1 MWNADFRTSQMKK
14 LAFDLELEFVG
25 EEEWGLINRLQDFKL
40 FNQGIKKSI
49 FNMMHKKTD
58 FFEEQVYLFDY
69 KYVISTGKATQ
80 KFYTSVFFIQSKE
93 LGLPEFLMK
102 PENFFHK
109 IGSFLGMQDI
119 DFEESPE
126 FSNQYLLKSDD
137 EYRLRKLFD
146 EDMLKM
152 FTVEK
157 NWTLEGIG
165 YFMVFYRHN
174 YLLNMQTLESFYK
187 KGMTI
192 YDFLK
197 GR

>member
-1 MWNADFRTSQMKK
+1 MKK